1 MEKIK
6 PALQWLVRNRFWV
19 TCVLVA
25 AATLG
30 TWFLASTT
38 IDKERDSRAKKL
50 KQKKTAIESV
60 LSSNVSTGVG
70 DETLKVHPNEGTAKG
85 MDARIEAAAE
95 AALAAWEARYNTQK
109 DLMQYAGVL
118 PKHIRDPL
126 ANHEPMEKP
135 VEGMLLDDQQR
146 ATFAEEIP
154 KHMPTL
160 ASKIQSTWKFNPDGT
175 EKTDAQKES
184 GKIGGGSRGSGGAG
198 GSADSKQAP
207 QKDLVIWSKKNQTLW
222 NTKVTEFKG
231 FHGNIDDQG
240 RPLTPQILALSQDLW
255 ILSGI
260 FEVIAKVNEGYTAN
274 DLAPI
279 ERLDHVLV
287 GPEAI
292 NSELGTL
299 TAMSYKVPSTDGTI
313 TEKNKGGSASRKKS
327 KQEARREATRRK
339 RKKTLAAKR
348 AAKRATPFQPNAS
361 KSPFHGRYVDRDYSQ
376 LNESE
381 ITGVITSDKLTEQSY
396 LAVAKRV
403 PVRIAVKM
411 DERRINDFLAAAANS
426 PFAFEIRQVRVNKHN
441 PSEVPELTASGS
453 GGGGGGEENSG
464 RPSMAGGGG
473 GGGMVDGNPGSGGG
487 GDEDAKDGPFL
498 PHTRTNFDVKIEFIG
513 IVKVYNPVN
522 RSLFFPEEDKV
533 ASSGNPAG
541 AGN

>member
-1 MEKIK
+1 
-6 PALQWLVRNRFWV
+6 
-19 TCVLVA
+19 
-25 AATLG
+25 
-30 TWFLASTT
+30 
-38 IDKERDSRAKKL
+38 
-50 KQKKTAIESV
+50 
-60 LSSNVSTGVG
+60 TGVG
-70 DETLKVHPNEGTAKG
+70 AETLKVHPNEGTAKG
-85 MDARIEAAAE
+85 MAERIDAAAE
-95 AALAAWEARYNTQK
+95 AALAAWEARYNNQK

-146 ATFAEEIP
+146 ATFKEEIP
-154 KHMPTL
+154 KHMPTM
-160 ASKIQSTWKFNPDGT
+160 AGKIQATWKFNPDGT

-184 GKIGGGSRGSGGAG
+184 ERIGGGDRGGGGAG
-198 GSADSKQAP
+198 GDSDSKDSPAM
-207 QKDLVIWSKKNQTLW
+207 DLVIWSKKNQTLW
-222 NTKVTEFKG
+222 NTKVTTFQG
-231 FHGNIDDQG
+231 FHGNLDDQG
-240 RPLTPQILALSQDLW
+240 RPTTSQILALSQDLW

-260 FEVIAKVNEGYTAN
+260 FDVIAKVNEGYTAN

-287 GPEAI
+287 GSEAI
-292 NSELGTL
+292 NSELGSL
-299 TAMSYKVPSTDGTI
+299 TVMSYKVPSLQGVQE
-313 TEKNKGGSASRKKS
+313 EKNRGGSASRKKS
-327 KQEARREATRRK
+327 KQESQREATRRK
-339 RKKTLAAKR
+339 TKKSRAAKR
-348 AAKRATPFQPNAS
+348 AAKRSTPFQPNAS
-361 KSPFHGRYVDRDYSQ
+361 KSPFHGRYVDRDFTQ

-381 ITGVITSDKLTEQSY
+381 ITSVITSDSLTEQSY

-453 GGGGGGEENSG
+453 GGGAGSEDESG
-464 RPSMAGGGG
+464 RPSMAGGSGGGGLVDGNSPGG
-473 GGGMVDGNPGSGGG
+473 GGG
-487 GDEDAKDGPFL
+487 EDAEDGPFL

-522 RSLFFPEEDKV
+522 RSLFFPEEAQV
-533 ASSGNPAG
+533 ASSGNPAS